1 MSKHIF
7 SRVGAVIALILAI
20 ILWNSFYTVRPTEQ
34 VILTQFGEPQGN
46 PVTEAGLHFKTPFIE
61 VANRIPKNILAWD
74 GQPNEMPTRDKLYIE
89 VDTFARWRVTNP
101 LEYFR
106 RLRDEGSALSRLE
119 DILGSE
125 TRNAVAKHD
134 LIEMVRT
141 DKTRVPQKDEA
152 LEEMTAGEAG
162 NIGKLNPIR
171 KGRVAIEAEIHSAAR
186 AKLAEFGIELLDVRF
201 KRLNYNPSVVEK
213 IYERMVS
220 ERQQIASKFRSEGE
234 GAAARIRG
242 NKERDLNQINSEAYR
257 KVQITRGTADA
268 KASEIYARAYGQRP
282 EAAEFYEFTKSMEM
296 YESILSKGTTLV
308 LSTQS
313 DLFKFLKRSDG
324 SVSMA
329 AAPAPVAPE
338 PLPEPVR

>member
-1 MSKHIF
+1 MSSYIF
-7 SRVGAVIALILAI
+7 SRVGAVVALILAI
-20 ILWNSFYTVRPTEQ
+20 IGWNSFYTVRPTEQ
-34 VILTQFGEPQGN
+34 VILTEFGEPQGQ
-46 PVTEAGLHFKTPFIE
+46 PISEAGLHFKTPFIE
-61 VANRIPKNILAWD
+61 VANRIPKNILPWD
-74 GQPNEMPTRDKLYIE
+74 GAPNEMPTKDKLYIE
-89 VDTFARWRVTNP
+89 VNTFARWRVTNP

-106 RLRDEGSALSRLE
+106 RLRDERSALSRLE

-141 DKTRVPQKDEA
+141 DKSRIPLKDEA
-152 LEEMTAGEAG
+152 LEEMTSGASG
-162 NIGKLNPIR
+162 NIGKLSPIR
-171 KGRVAIEAEIHSAAR
+171 KGRVAIEAEIHAAAR

-201 KRLNYNPSVVEK
+201 KRINYNPSVVEK
-213 IYERMVS
+213 IYERMIS

-242 NKERDLNQINSEAYR
+242 DKERDLNQINSEAYR

-268 KASEIYARAYGQRP
+268 KASEIYARAYGQRN

-296 YESILSKGTTLV
+296 YESILSRRTTLV

-313 DLFKFLKRSDG
+313 DLFKFLKRSSG
-324 SVSMA
+324 A
-329 AAPAPVAPE
+329 PGELAAPLAPE
-338 PLPEPVR
+338 AVPEPVR

>member
-1 MSKHIF
+1 MKTRIF
-7 SRVGAVIALILAI
+7 SRLGAVIALIFAI

-61 VANRIPKNILAWD
+61 VANRIPKNILPWD
-74 GQPNEMPTRDKLYIE
+74 GQPNEMPTKDKLYIE

-106 RLRDEGSALSRLE
+106 RLRDERSALSRLE

-141 DKTRVPQKDEA
+141 DKARVPQKDEA
-152 LEEMTAGEAG
+152 LEEMTAGESG
-162 NIGKLNPIR
+162 NIGKLSPIR
-171 KGRVAIEAEIHSAAR
+171 KGRVAIEAEIHGAAR

-268 KASEIYARAYGQRP
+268 KASEIYARAYGQRT

-296 YESILSKGTTLV
+296 YESILSKRTTLV

-324 SVSMA
+324 AVGGVAAPGA
-329 AAPAPVAPE
+329 AAPVPAPV
-338 PLPEPVR
+338 R